1 MAFEAT
7 HVLASLS
14 VQLNPVPLPPGTQ
27 LLPYSNTREFGF
39 FSRGGG
45 VLLSSL
51 GSSLF
56 NPSNQYLKLEK
67 GFVCLGDT
75 DKIQSLHS

>member
-1 MAFEAT
+1 MTFEAA

-14 VQLNPVPLPPGTQ
+14 VQLNPVPLQTGTQ
-27 LLPYSNTREFGF
+27 LLPYSNTRAFGF
-39 FSRGGG
+39 FSRGRGA
-45 VLLSSL
+45 LLSPL

-56 NPSNQYLKLEK
+56 HPSKQYLKLEK
-67 GFVCLGDT
+67 EFVCLGDT